1 MPKITTPLRQSLLA
15 TAVLAA
21 GAACATSLA
30 SGLDPAPVAP
40 HATALRD
47 DTIAPVPSRT
57 ELSISSVT
65 LYRGRAAVTR
75 SGTTALTQGLHEL
88 RVGPLPEYADLDS
101 VQARVGTAAR
111 LLDVKT
117 ETVARPA
124 PTSDNPR
131 VRAALEAVEES
142 RLALTEIDRRL
153 TNNAASTKLVDSI
166 AAKTASDASQ
176 AVGGTLDPEK
186 LRGQIAFIEGE
197 RDRLTRAA
205 AELTASRVKAV
216 GELQARERALADA
229 GGAPPIER
237 FAVVT
242 VAAPEGGSVP
252 ISITYLVAN
261 ATWEPAYTVRGD
273 LEAGSL
279 AIEFD
284 AMIRQ
289 ATGEDWT
296 DAAVVLSTAQP
307 TRAANPRMVAPA
319 YLELLDPSKP
329 KLPPPSV
336 GLRPGGAGGAVAEM
350 PMAPGALMADAAGSG
365 SNEYGARAKALE
377 TLSAD
382 ASVGGG
388 GAAVEYRIPRTITA
402 ASDASAERR
411 TRVATIDAKPNFTL
425 VAQPLVDAD
434 VYLRARFVN
443 ESPYILLAGRARMY
457 LGSDSIGSAAIG
469 EIPVGGELDLWFGKE
484 PRVTAK
490 RELVSKKASESGVF
504 SKSKGLDREH
514 RISLLNTLPRAVD
527 IEVWDRV
534 PVSRDEGAKVELR
547 DLSPA
552 LATDERFMQDS
563 KPQGLLKWTLSLPAR
578 KDGADAAPTLI
589 RWKTR
594 TTWPE
599 SMMLVGD
606 AD

>member
-1 MPKITTPLRQSLLA
+1 MPKITTPLGQSLVA
-15 TAVLAA
+15 TAILAA
-21 GAACATSLA
+21 GTACAASLA
-30 SGLDPAPVAP
+30 SGLGPSPAAP
-40 HATALRD
+40 HAPALRD
-47 DTIAPVPSRT
+47 DTIAAVPSRA

-75 SGTTALTQGLHEL
+75 AGTTALTQGLHEL
-88 RVGPLPEYADLDS
+88 RVGPLPEFADLDS
-101 VQARVGTAAR
+101 VQARVGTGAR

-117 ETVARPA
+117 ETVVRPA

-131 VRAALEAVEES
+131 VRAALEAVEEA
-142 RLALTEIDRRL
+142 RLALAEVDRRL

-166 AAKTASDASQ
+166 AAKAASDASQ
-176 AVGGTLDPEK
+176 AVGGALDPEK
-186 LRGQIAFIEGE
+186 LRAQIAFIESE
-197 RDRLTRAA
+197 RDRLTIGA
-205 AELTASRVKAV
+205 AELTTLRVKAV

-229 GGAPPIER
+229 GGAPPVER

-242 VAAPEGGSVP
+242 VAVPTGGEVPVSV
-252 ISITYLVAN
+252 TYLVAN

-273 LEAGSL
+273 LEGGGL

-307 TRAANPRMVAPA
+307 TRAANPRMVSPA
-319 YLELLDPSKP
+319 YLDLFDPSKP
-329 KLPPPSV
+329 SLPPPSA
-336 GLRPGGAGGAVAEM
+336 RMRGGGSGGVAEISA
-350 PMAPGALMADAAGSG
+350 APGAPMEDGTGGVAFD
-365 SNEYGARAKALE
+365 ARAKAIE
-377 TLSAD
+377 NLSAD

-425 VAQPLVDAD
+425 VAQPLVDGD

-504 SKSKGLDREH
+504 SKSKGLDREY
-514 RISLLNTLPRAVD
+514 RISLVNTLSRAVEV
-527 IEVWDRV
+527 EVWDRV
-534 PVSRDEGAKVELR
+534 PVTRNEQVKIELR
-547 DLSPA
+547 DLSPT
-552 LATDERFMQDS
+552 LATDARFVENA
-563 KPQGLLKWTLSLPAR
+563 KPQGLLKWVVSLPAR
-578 KDGADAAPTLI
+578 KDGAEAAPTLI

-599 SMMLVGD
+599 SMSLVGD

>member
-1 MPKITTPLRQSLLA
+1 MPQITTPLGQSLLA
-15 TAVLAA
+15 AAILAA
-21 GAACATSLA
+21 GTACAASLA
-30 SGLDPAPVAP
+30 SGLGPAPAAP
-40 HATALRD
+40 HAPALRD
-47 DTIAPVPSRT
+47 DTIAAVPSRAD
-57 ELSISSVT
+57 LSISSVT

-75 SGTTALTQGLHEL
+75 VGTTALTQGLHEL
-88 RVGPLPEYADLDS
+88 RVGPLPEFADLDS
-101 VQARVGTAAR
+101 VQARVGTGAR

-117 ETVARPA
+117 ETVVRPA

-131 VRAALEAVEES
+131 VRAALEAVEEA
-142 RLALTEIDRRL
+142 RLALAEVDRRL

-166 AAKTASDASQ
+166 AAKAASDASQ
-176 AVGGTLDPEK
+176 AVGGALDPEK
-186 LRGQIAFIEGE
+186 LRAQIAFIESE
-197 RDRLTRAA
+197 RDRLTIGA
-205 AELTASRVKAV
+205 AELTTLRVKAV

-229 GGAPPIER
+229 GGAPPVER

-242 VAAPEGGSVP
+242 VAVPTGGEVPVSV
-252 ISITYLVAN
+252 TYLVAN

-273 LEAGSL
+273 LEGGGL

-307 TRAANPRMVAPA
+307 TRAANPRMVSPA
-319 YLELLDPSKP
+319 YLDLFDPSKP
-329 KLPPPSV
+329 SLPPPSARMR
-336 GLRPGGAGGAVAEM
+336 GGGSGGMAEISAAPGAPMEDGAGGVAF
-350 PMAPGALMADAAGSG
+350 D
-365 SNEYGARAKALE
+365 ARAKAIE
-377 TLSAD
+377 NLSAD

-425 VAQPLVDAD
+425 VAQPLVDGD

-504 SKSKGLDREH
+504 SKSKGLDREY
-514 RISLLNTLPRAVD
+514 RISLVNTLSRAVEV
-527 IEVWDRV
+527 EVWDRV
-534 PVSRDEGAKVELR
+534 PVTRNEQAKIELR

-552 LATDERFMQDS
+552 LATDARFVENA
-563 KPQGLLKWTLSLPAR
+563 KPQGLLKWVVSLPAR
-578 KDGADAAPTLI
+578 KDGAEAAPTLI

-599 SMMLVGD
+599 SMSLVGD